1 MRRVLIAMC
10 LAAAWSCGAPAGTP
24 DGGSGVGGGSG
35 GGTGGSSVGG
45 GSGGGSGGGT
55 GGSSVGGG
63 SGGGSG
69 GGTGGGSGG
78 GTGGSSVG
86 GGSGGGSGGGTG
98 GSSVGGGAGG
108 GTGGSAGNDAGTN
121 CWPATFAPKTSQA
134 FLPDAGSPFQA
145 AQLTNWAATGTA
157 TATTNYGGN
166 FGADAG
172 INQDLSDSWYAAS
185 YTCASAP
192 MNYCCQGQLAYT
204 VTFGAEHS
212 ITGVEVRGN
221 RDYSGYDMLKGAIEL
236 VSAADAVVET
246 VDVELVPP
254 NYDFGYTLPAPVT
267 ARGVRLQFYTAEAG
281 GPGIAELSAWG
292 P

>member
-1 MRRVLIAMC
+1 M
-10 LAAAWSCGAPAGTP
+10 G
-24 DGGSGVGGGSG
+24 GGSGGGSGGGTGGSSVGGGSGGGSGGGTGGTGGSSVGGGSGGGSGGGTGGSSVGGGAGGGSG

-69 GGTGGGSGG
+69 GGTGGS
-78 GTGGSSVG
+78 TVS
-86 GGSGGGSGGGTG
+86 
-98 GSSVGGGAGG
+98 
-108 GTGGSAGNDAGTN
+108 DAGTN
-121 CWPATFAPKTSQA
+121 CWPASFAPKTSQA
-134 FLPDAGSPFQA
+134 FLPDGGSPFQA
-145 AQLTNWAATGTA
+145 ALLTNWAATGTA
-157 TATTNYGGN
+157 TATTDYGGN

-172 INQDLSDSWYAAS
+172 INQDLGDSWYAAS

-192 MNYCCQGQLAYT
+192 MNYCCQGQLTYA
-204 VTFGAEHS
+204 VAFGAEHS

-236 VSAADAVVET
+236 VSAANAVVQT
-246 VDVELVPP
+246 VDVELSPP

-267 ARGVRLQFYTAEAG
+267 ARGVRLQFYTAQAG
-281 GPGIAELSAWG
+281 GPGIAELGAWG